1 MQKPLI
7 LKDIIKKIIER
18 HLEAQ
23 KDYLP
28 NNLYMEVIQ
37 EVEKPLID
45 VVLQHTKG
53 NISHASK
60 ILGLSRATLRKKSNT
75 NK

>member
-53 NISHASK
+53 NIRE
-60 ILGLSRATLRKKSNT
+60 IRRGLWPPGVW
-75 NK
+75 